1 MSHRNKSDLTRPIS
15 RPADRLTKWRNI
27 SVLSCQLQRCAILL
41 RACYNPI
48 NRALSAS
55 AMIQTAW
62 SCHDRFEKA
71 ISAAS
76 TCKIAF
82 LSAAEMLVCDAP
94 KKRRVPES
102 HVCSACFSSRD
113 VTCLLAWPTD
123 KCTKRHPRPTSSC
136 VNRAVPNGTGARLAA
151 PTTCSHGKITL
162 IHLRCRLLSASIIIH
177 S

>member
-1 MSHRNKSDLTRPIS
+1 MSHKQTDITRRIS
-15 RPADRLTKWRNI
+15 RPANRLTKWRKI
-27 SVLSCQLQRCAILL
+27 TVLSYQLQRCVILL

-48 NRALSAS
+48 HRALSTS
-55 AMIQTAW
+55 AMIQIAW

-82 LSAAEMLVCDAP
+82 LSAAEMIVCDAP

-102 HVCSACFSSRD
+102 HVSSACFSSRH
-113 VTCLLAWPTD
+113 VTCLLAWLTD
-123 KCTKRHPRPTSSC
+123 KCTKLHSRPTSSY

-162 IHLRCRLLSASIIIH
+162 IHLWCRLLSASIIIH